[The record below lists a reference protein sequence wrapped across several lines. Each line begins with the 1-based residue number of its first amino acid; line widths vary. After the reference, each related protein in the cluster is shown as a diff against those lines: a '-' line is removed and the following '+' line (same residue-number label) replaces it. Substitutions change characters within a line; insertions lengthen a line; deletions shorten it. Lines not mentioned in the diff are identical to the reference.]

1 MTLQEIDEAQ
11 SDEIFSKWVINYEVS
26 SFSDLDKLI
35 EFELST
41 FDVWQKDFSD
51 REKEF
56 LKAQEEL
63 KNKSQLTFDEKL
75 FLQMDSSDLISSEDE
90 DYISFEEDILQM
102 LLIKIYSK
110 FEITIKNMY
119 RQKTGRRLNER
130 YYEWED
136 KFKNELS
143 ISFTFIP
150 GYLEVQTL
158 RIYNNNFKHS
168 GSILSERTA
177 IEIFDKHLI
186 DTIKDC
192 ISPNTYSTLSSES
205 EKSHFVEIL
214 KISMIK
220 LKPSKE
226 KIINLHAQ
234 AKVFLKK
241 VYEEMY
247 NQ

>member
-1 MTLQEIDEAQ
+1 MTLQEIDEAR
-11 SDEIFSKWVINYEVS
+11 SNESFSKWVINYEVS
-26 SFSDLDKLI
+26 GFSDLDKLI

-63 KNKSQLTFDEKL
+63 KNKSQLTSDEKL

-119 RQKTGRRLNER
+119 RQKTCRRLNER

-143 ISFTFIP
+143 ISFTSIP

-168 GSILSERTA
+168 GSILSNRTA
-177 IEIFDKHLI
+177 MEISDKHLI

-192 ISPNTYSTLSSES
+192 ISANTASNLSSEG
-205 EKSHFVEIL
+205 EKSRFVERL
-214 KISMIK
+214 TISMIK
-220 LKPSKE
+220 LKLSKE

-234 AKVFLKK
+234 AKAFLTK

-247 NQ
+247 NR